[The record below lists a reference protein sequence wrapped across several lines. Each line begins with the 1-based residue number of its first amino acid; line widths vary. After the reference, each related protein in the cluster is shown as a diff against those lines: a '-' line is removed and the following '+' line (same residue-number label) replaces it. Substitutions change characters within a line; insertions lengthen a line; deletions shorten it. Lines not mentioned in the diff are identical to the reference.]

1 MIGKFLCLTFIASVA
16 IAPLQAGEAGDNDT
30 PSFSFSSP
38 AYRAAE
44 FLSNGGDPAK
54 STYADLAREGV
65 VARLKDIATIQG
77 VRDNQLVGYGLVIGL
92 NGTGDSLRNAPFTEQ
107 SMRAM
112 LDNLGIS
119 PPAGAARVGNIA
131 AVIITADL
139 PAFATPGARIDVNV
153 SSLGD
158 ASSLQGGTLIMTPL
172 QAADGETYAMAQGNL
187 VASGFSA
194 TGAAASQT
202 QGVPTSARIPNGAL
216 VEREIEANHF
226 NKERKMLLELRSAD
240 FSTAIRVTD
249 IINIFASGRYK
260 QNVAEERDSKTIIL
274 NRPKDISATR
284 FIAEIEA
291 LPIPTDEIARV
302 VVDERTGTVVIGE
315 KVRVSRVAIAH
326 GSLNV
331 RISESPQVS
340 QPEPFSDGETVVVPR
355 TDIDAQEQDAKIAI
369 VGGTDLDNLV
379 KGLNQIGVKPSG
391 IIAILQ
397 AIKSAGAL
405 HAELVVQ

>member
-1 MIGKFLCLTFIASVA
+1 MIKYFLNLILMTAMA
-16 IAPLQAGEAGDNDT
+16 IMPLQADEAGEHDISAFPFHS
-30 PSFSFSSP
+30 PS
-38 AYRAAE
+38 YRDAE
-44 FLSNGGDPAK
+44 FLSKGGDPSQSA
-54 STYADLAREGV
+54 YADLAREGV

-92 NGTGDSLRNAPFTEQ
+92 NGSGDSLRNAPFTEQ

-119 PPAGAARVGNIA
+119 PPAGATRANNIA
-131 AVIITADL
+131 AVIVTADL

-158 ASSLQGGTLIMTPL
+158 ATSLAGGTLIMTPL
-172 QAADGETYAMAQGNL
+172 QGADGETYAMAQGNL

-194 TGAAASQT
+194 SGAAATST

-216 VEREIEANHF
+216 VEREIEGNHF

-240 FSTAIRVTD
+240 FSTAVRVTD
-249 IINIFASGRYK
+249 IINIFATGRYQ
-260 QNVAEERDSKTIIL
+260 QNVAEERDGKTIIL
-274 NRPKDISATR
+274 KRPKNISATR

-331 RISESPQVS
+331 RITEEPQVS

-355 TDIDAQEQDAKIAI
+355 TEVDAKEQDAKIAI

-397 AIKSAGAL
+397 AIKTAGAL

>member
-1 MIGKFLCLTFIASVA
+1 MIKKILILMALMNTVCSPLCADE
-16 IAPLQAGEAGDNDT
+16 AGEQAPPTFPFHSPTYRHADFLGAGGN
-30 PSFSFSSP
+30 PSTS
-38 AYRAAE
+38 A
-44 FLSNGGDPAK
+44 
-54 STYADLAREGV
+54 YADLAREGV

-119 PPAGAARVGNIA
+119 PPPGSARANNIA
-131 AVIITADL
+131 AVIVTANL
-139 PAFATPGARIDVNV
+139 PPFATPGARIDINV
-153 SSLGD
+153 SALGD
-158 ASSLQGGTLIMTPL
+158 ATSLQGGALIMTPL

-194 TGAAASQT
+194 SGAAASQT
-202 QGVPTSARIPNGAL
+202 QGVPTAARIPNGAL
-216 VEREIEANHF
+216 VEREIASQF
-226 NKERKMLLELRSAD
+226 NKERKLILELRQAD
-240 FSTAIRVTD
+240 FSTAVRVTD
-249 IINIFASGRYK
+249 IVNAFSTRRYN
-260 QNVAEERDSKTIIL
+260 QNVAEERNGKTITL
-274 NRPKDISATR
+274 TRPKNISTTR

-326 GSLNV
+326 GSLSV
-331 RISESPQVS
+331 RIEENPQVS
-340 QPEPFSDGETVVVPR
+340 QPNPFSDGETVVVPR
-355 TDIDAQEQDAKIAI
+355 TQVEAKEQDAKIGI
-369 VGGTDLDNLV
+369 VGGTDLDSLV
-379 KGLNQIGVKPSG
+379 KGLNQIGVKPSD